1 MTLKT
6 YKLGDLVERST
17 VNNKEQKY
25 GMDLIEGVNTQ
36 GVFAP
41 PKGNPI
47 EVNLKPYKIVKD
59 GAFVYNPTRLELGSI
74 AYRTNGL
81 CIVSHLYQVFYL
93 NEKGKKLIDPTYL
106 FIYFR
111 RKEFCREV
119 TFRNFG
125 SQRPHPRVRRRN
137 KSVGRRFLLRKP
149 RRLHCRGGFQRL
161 GKKRLD
167 VAHSR
172 A

>member
-111 RKEFCREV
+111 RKEF
-119 TFRNFG
+119 
-125 SQRPHPRVRRRN
+125 
-137 KSVGRRFLLRKP
+137 
-149 RRLHCRGGFQRL
+149 
-161 GKKRLD
+161 
-167 VAHSR
+167 
-172 A
+172 